1 MKILI
6 SATFFLL
13 SLSCLAQEEDPLEKA
28 PPRLIVQ
35 TGLGLQWF
43 GEVYKS
49 SSLSIEKPFGH
60 FWHLGIQG
68 NLFFQKT
75 SEDFFSTEFEDGF
88 EIGGYA
94 KHFLHGRFSGRK
106 SGLYLGPDIR
116 FGTRNFK
123 VLQTDFF
130 PPPAIPTYY
139 YYKENTTKLLMRWGI
154 QWQFGHANLDIS
166 APFGIELFKTSV
178 KVNGNYQDTQ
188 FVLLPTLQLGYAF

>member
-1 MKILI
+1 MKNLLI
-6 SATFFLL
+6 ITLL
-13 SLSCLAQEEDPLEKA
+13 LCSFSSMAQEEDPLEKA

-43 GEVYKS
+43 GEIYKS

-68 NLFFQKT
+68 NLFFQKS
-75 SEDFFSTEFEDGF
+75 SEDFFATEFNDGF

-94 KHFLHGRFSGRK
+94 KHFLHGRLSGRK
-106 SGLYLGPDIR
+106 SGLYIGPDFR
-116 FGTRNFK
+116 FGARNFQ

-130 PPPAIPTYY
+130 PLPLIPTYY
-139 YYKENTTKLLMRWGI
+139 YYKESTTKILMRWGI

-178 KVNGNYQDTQ
+178 KVNGNYQGTQ